1 MPEKKKSIEKKPSA
15 ITRWW
20 RETIG
25 ELRKVTWPTPQEA
38 WRLTKVVIVT
48 MIVMSAILGL
58 LDFIFTRV
66 VAFILS

>member
-20 RETIG
+20 RETLG

-38 WRLTKVVIVT
+38 WRLTKVVIFT

-58 LDFIFTRV
+58 LDFVFTRL